1 VLSVS
6 NSAAAST
13 TGLVIKNTAATGVA
27 RLQLDANTATGF
39 AQLEVAPT
47 GNCTLN
53 VPGQE
58 IWLQNRLTGQAP
70 LIVETNGIVTTAY
83 GQNDL
88 SDEKVKQNVRDAEA
102 IFDRAAPKRYDQ
114 ADLTA
119 VRWGVCKRLQRRW
132 RSRDLRQRP
141 DPGKMAEEAA
151 LDLLRRLASDFNVR
165 DARKLYQIAKREFPD
180 QPAVTVNR
188 ARDALRGDVARQPGQ
203 ERGRGPNDRLQ
214 ADLIGLV
221 VTDVF
226 TREAVT
232 RALPNKNAET
242 VARAAAEA
250 IPNYVV
256 TTDEGNEFRTLE
268 ANLPQGVVHRQKR
281 PEDRNATAVVD
292 RTIQTLKKDLAGE
305 VARRG
310 GKWDDHAAEAT
321 EAYNARGRAR
331 RARGRGDAARHQ
343 DNAEKFQ
350 HNKQLTEGRQ
360 ARLQQA
366 GAFRAP
372 II

>member
-1 VLSVS
+1 
-6 NSAAAST
+6 
-13 TGLVIKNTAATGVA
+13 
-27 RLQLDANTATGF
+27 
-39 AQLEVAPT
+39 
-47 GNCTLN
+47 
-53 VPGQE
+53 
-58 IWLQNRLTGQAP
+58 
-70 LIVETNGIVTTAY
+70 
-83 GQNDL
+83 
-88 SDEKVKQNVRDAEA
+88 
-102 IFDRAAPKRYDQ
+102 
-114 ADLTA
+114 
-119 VRWGVCKRLQRRW
+119 
-132 RSRDLRQRP
+132 
-141 DPGKMAEEAA
+141 M
-151 LDLLRRLASDFNVR
+151 
-165 DARKLYQIAKREFPD
+165 
-180 QPAVTVNR
+180 
-188 ARDALRGDVARQPGQ
+188 
-203 ERGRGPNDRLQ
+203 
-214 ADLIGLV
+214 

>member
-1 VLSVS
+1 
-6 NSAAAST
+6 
-13 TGLVIKNTAATGVA
+13 
-27 RLQLDANTATGF
+27 
-39 AQLEVAPT
+39 
-47 GNCTLN
+47 
-53 VPGQE
+53 
-58 IWLQNRLTGQAP
+58 
-70 LIVETNGIVTTAY
+70 
-83 GQNDL
+83 
-88 SDEKVKQNVRDAEA
+88 
-102 IFDRAAPKRYDQ
+102 
-114 ADLTA
+114 
-119 VRWGVCKRLQRRW
+119 
-132 RSRDLRQRP
+132 
-141 DPGKMAEEAA
+141 M
-151 LDLLRRLASDFNVR
+151 R
-165 DARKLYQIAKREFPD
+165 DARKLYQIAKREFPN

-188 ARDALRGDVARQPGQ
+188 ARDALRGDVARQVLAPKPRSLGKSAA
-203 ERGRGPNDRLQ
+203 EGPNDRLQ
-214 ADLIGLV
+214 ADLIDFSQNTRSAKKYGLV

-250 IPNYVV
+250 IPELVQDEGNYVV

-268 ANLPQGVVHRQKR
+268 ANLPQGAVHRQKR

-310 GKWDDHAAEAT
+310 GKWDDHVADAT
-321 EAYNARGRAR
+321 EAYNARPHEAVH
-331 RARGRGDAARHQ
+331 AAPKDVETQPATQFRVLQ

-372 II
+372 TNANRSFQPSYGAAKELAGFDSMTVRATDGTETLLKHALAVPRKSREPVQRLTRPGVPQAVRSCETSTCLPREGERGLSGSSENSVELRVR